1 MNFLN
6 FDRNKF
12 FYLTLLSFILISTSA
27 ISLNSGFKNIIDN
40 INPIPNTKAFSDI
53 PVLKE
58 GVGYPI
64 LSAQSVLAVDITSG
78 VYLYEKDP
86 QKTLLPASTTK
97 IVTAL
102 VSLDTYEPDQI
113 LKVGKVSVD
122 GQKMGLIW
130 GEEMKFIDLL
140 KGLLI
145 YSSNDAA
152 EVLANNH
159 PGGRDLFI
167 ALMNKKSNDLGL
179 TNTHFTNPSGLDN
192 SAHYSTAKDL
202 ITISRIAMQNPIF
215 AEIVGTREE
224 TVKSVNGKLSHKLV
238 NINKLL
244 GEVDGVLGVKTGWT
258 ENARENLV
266 TYIDRNSRKV
276 MMVVLGSSDRFGET
290 KELIDWIYNNY
301 SWEKVTYS
309 P

>member
-1 MNFLN
+1 MKINP
-6 FDRNKF
+6 
-12 FYLTLLSFILISTSA
+12 FYLSVLSFILISTSA
-27 ISLNSGFKNIIDN
+27 LSLNSGFKNIISN
-40 INPIPNTKAFSDI
+40 IYPVTKTKAFSDI

-58 GVGYPI
+58 GANFPI
-64 LSAQSVLAVDITSG
+64 LSAQSVMAVDLTSG
-78 VYLYEKDP
+78 VSLYEKDP

-102 VSLDTYEPDQI
+102 VSLDTYDVDQV
-113 LKVGKVSVD
+113 LKVGKINIV
-122 GQKMGLIW
+122 GQKMGLVW

-152 EVLANNH
+152 EVLASNH
-159 PGGRDLFI
+159 PGGRELFI
-167 ALMNKKSNDLGL
+167 ALMNKKAIDLGL
-179 TNTHFTNPSGLDN
+179 TNTHFSNPAGFDSEN
-192 SAHYSTAKDL
+192 HYSTAKDL
-202 ITISRIAMQNPIF
+202 IVISKIAMQNPVF
-215 AEIVGTREE
+215 FKIVGTKEE
-224 TVKSVNGKLSHKLV
+224 LVKSVDGKMSHKLV

-244 GEVDGVLGVKTGWT
+244 GNVDGVLGVKTGWT

-266 TYIDRNSRKV
+266 TYIDRNGRKV
-276 MMVVLGSSDRFGET
+276 MIVVLGSSDRFGET
-290 KELIDWIYNNY
+290 RELIDWIYNNY